1 MKNFKLVWLGIGIV
15 VIWVGALVI
24 PLHFV
29 EGWAER
35 GQLGDMFGTVNALFS
50 GLAFAG
56 VIVAILLQKE
66 ELGLQREELKMT
78 REELKRSAEAQEKSE
93 ESLRKQAESLK
104 VAAKLNAINN
114 LLSINK
120 EEIKNLN
127 VQIPF
132 STSMKVINK
141 SKFDRL
147 NEEKER
153 LINDLEGIYRGKS

>member
-1 MKNFKLVWLGIGIV
+1 MKNFKLVWLGIGIA

-24 PLHFV
+24 PLFFV
-29 EGWAER
+29 KSWAER

-104 VAAKLNAINN
+104 VAAKLNVINN

-120 EEIKNLN
+120 EEI
-127 VQIPF
+127 
-132 STSMKVINK
+132 NK
-141 SKFDRL
+141 QYVTTAIDFAIVYDQAKFDRL

-153 LINDLEGIYRGKS
+153 LINDLEEIYRGKS